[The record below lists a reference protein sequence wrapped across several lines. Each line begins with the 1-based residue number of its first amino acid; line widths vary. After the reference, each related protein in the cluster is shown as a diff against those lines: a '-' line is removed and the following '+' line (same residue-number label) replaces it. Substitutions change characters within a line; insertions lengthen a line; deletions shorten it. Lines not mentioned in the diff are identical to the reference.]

1 MSNASRDSSNG
12 PLIEVKRVGDGF
24 KEVRI
29 QQRKTT
35 NKVYELCFTAKGRL
49 AKLSDSELVNIVTEA
64 LAQGLLNGK
73 LKLES

>member
-1 MSNASRDSSNG
+1 MNSSPRDSLSE
-12 PLIEVKRVGDGF
+12 PLIEVKRVGQGL

-29 QQRKTT
+29 RQRKTT
-35 NKVYELCFTAKGRL
+35 NRIYELCFTAKGRL
-49 AKLSDSELVNIVTEA
+49 AKLSDSELVNVVTEA